1 MSNTPKQHHTTHQL
15 ESERLNR
22 HQWISVAAYYKAEAR
37 GFKPGK
43 ALDDWLEAENEY
55 IDQQIAS
62 FSLCCQEDGGYTIV
76 SLQALA
82 RSIGIDKANRIH
94 NEIELVR
101 QIQQA
106 AQHRPCFRPG
116 NQSPCEDT
124 KCQWRTECRKLI
136 AVWKR

>member
-1 MSNTPKQHHTTHQL
+1 MSNSPEQQRATYQSEPDKSSRHH
-15 ESERLNR
+15 
-22 HQWISVAAYYKAEAR
+22 WISVAAYYKAEAR

-62 FSLCCQEDGGYTIV
+62 FSLRCQEDGGYTIA

-82 RSIGIDKANRIH
+82 RSIGIDNANSIH
-94 NEIELVR
+94 DEIELVHL
-101 QIQQA
+101 IQQA

-116 NQSPCEDT
+116 NQSPCEDVE
-124 KCQWRTECRKLI
+124 CQWRAECRKLI